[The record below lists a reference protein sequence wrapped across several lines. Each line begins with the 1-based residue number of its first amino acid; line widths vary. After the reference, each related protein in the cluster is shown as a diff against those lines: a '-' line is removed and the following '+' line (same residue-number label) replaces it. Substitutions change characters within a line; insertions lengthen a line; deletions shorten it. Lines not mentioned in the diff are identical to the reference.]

1 MFPFSVISDTQPS
14 GWRWTGPLGFHP
26 PQLCSCLCG
35 SLKPHHNYQSR
46 RWMARKVYKPQ
57 KIWVSLQQDF
67 LLFAHLTLCSSAP
80 TQPISASHLTMPPRF
95 NKHRLSHRS
104 SSPGE
109 LVSATRQPIKRIKE
123 EPSSNGEVHIPS
135 HDPLNVGDSDF
146 EDVYI
151 PRAERDR
158 DAASDAE
165 SQVDF
170 EEDGEDESD
179 GGLRALVSRAKQ
191 ARAGRGKQARAS
203 RGKWDADAK
212 RARWNEK
219 YGAMKAEEAVGA
231 CFNL

>member
-1 MFPFSVISDTQPS
+1 
-14 GWRWTGPLGFHP
+14 
-26 PQLCSCLCG
+26 
-35 SLKPHHNYQSR
+35 
-46 RWMARKVYKPQ
+46 
-57 KIWVSLQQDF
+57 
-67 LLFAHLTLCSSAP
+67 
-80 TQPISASHLTMPPRF
+80 MPPRF
-95 NKHRLSHRS
+95 NKRRLSRRS
-104 SSPGE
+104 GSPGE
-109 LVSATRQPIKRIKE
+109 LVSATRQPVKRIKE
-123 EPSSNGEVHIPS
+123 EPSSDGEVHIPS
-135 HDPLNVGDSDF
+135 HDPLDVGDSDF

-151 PRAERDR
+151 PRAARDR

-165 SQVDF
+165 SHVDF

-191 ARAGRGKQARAS
+191 ARAG